1 MAAAEEYDW
10 TRPYRTW
17 EATLKKQDDEEDAD
31 AALKR
36 REAAAA
42 AAACGGCRNLDR
54 TEERALFAQPA
65 AETLKGA
72 QLAVLR
78 GERMFQEGRLER
90 AIQWYEKALVAYDY
104 AFPEDDNIQA
114 LLDVMRRDALLGSA
128 RVYLEAKLPRAALRS
143 CREVSE
149 NDEARLLE
157 ARACRELDLFDEAR
171 TALGEIDAPR
181 ERALLE
187 ARERCYKTNSKVV
200 SKRIVGGL
208 HQKKLQKGI
217 LPSSIPACQRDELD
231 DAALPLTKAAEA
243 FSSLVETLDGDD
255 VEDRSR
261 LMCT

>member
-17 EATLKKQDDEEDAD
+17 DATLKKQDEQEDAD

-54 TEERALFAQPA
+54 TEERALFAQPVH
-65 AETLKGA
+65 ETLKGA
-72 QLAVLR
+72 RLAVER
-78 GERMFQEGRLER
+78 GERMYGEGRLER
-90 AIQWYEKALVAYDY
+90 AVQWYEKALVAYDY
-104 AFPEDDNIQA
+104 AFPEDGETQR
-114 LLDVMRRDALLGSA
+114 LLDATRRDALLGSA

-143 CREVSE
+143 CREIDDY
-149 NDEARLLE
+149 DEARLLE

-171 TALGEIDAPR
+171 TALIGLDAPR

-187 ARERCYKTNSKVV
+187 ARERAYATNSKVV

-208 HQKKLQKGI
+208 RKTNHGI
-217 LPSSIPACQRDELD
+217 LPAMVPACQRDELD
-231 DAALPLTKAAEA
+231 DAARPLATAAEA

-255 VEDRSR
+255 IKDRSR

>member
-1 MAAAEEYDW
+1 MAEYDW

-17 EATLKKQDDEEDAD
+17 EATLKKQDDEEDAA
-31 AALKR
+31 AALKK

-54 TEERALFAQPA
+54 TEERALFAQPP

-72 QLAVLR
+72 RLAVRR
-78 GERMFQEGRLER
+78 GERMYNEGRLER
-90 AIQWYEKALVAYDY
+90 SIQWYEKALVAYDY
-104 AFPEDDNIQA
+104 AFPEDGETQA

-128 RVYLEAKLPRAALRS
+128 RVYLEAKLPRAALQS
-143 CREVSE
+143 LREVPE
-149 NDEARLLE
+149 NEEARLLE

-171 TALGEIDAPR
+171 KALADIDAPR
-181 ERALLE
+181 EKALLT
-187 ARERCYKTNSKVV
+187 ARERAYATNSKAV
-200 SKRIVGGL
+200 SRRIVGGL

-231 DAALPLTKAAEA
+231 DAARPLATAAEA

-255 VEDRSR
+255 IKDRSS

>member
-1 MAAAEEYDW
+1 MASAEAYDW

-17 EATLKKQDDEEDAD
+17 EATLKKQDDEEDA
-31 AALKR
+31 AAATKR

-78 GERMFQEGRLER
+78 GERMYGEGRLER
-90 AIQWYEKALVAYDY
+90 SIQWYEKALVAYDY
-104 AFPEDDNIQA
+104 AFPEDGETQL
-114 LLDVMRRDALLGSA
+114 LLDATRRDALLGSA
-128 RVYLEAKLPRAALRS
+128 RVYLEAKLFRAALRS
-143 CREVSE
+143 CREIHQ

-171 TALGEIDAPR
+171 TALIGIDAPR
-181 ERALLE
+181 ERALLK
-187 ARERCYKTNSKVV
+187 ARERAYATNSKVV

-208 HQKKLQKGI
+208 RKPKLRNSI
-217 LPSSIPACQRDELD
+217 LPSTVPACQRDELD
-231 DAALPLTKAAEA
+231 DAARPLSTAAEA
-243 FSSLVETLDGDD
+243 FAELVTTLSGDD
-255 VEDRSR
+255 AADRNV
-261 LMCT
+261 MNCP

>member
-1 MAAAEEYDW
+1 MAAAEDYDW

-17 EATLKKQDDEEDAD
+17 EATLKKQDDEEDA
-31 AALKR
+31 AAATIR

-65 AETLKGA
+65 GETLKQA
-72 QLAVLR
+72 QLAVRR
-78 GERMFQEGRLER
+78 GERMYTEGRLER
-90 AIQWYEKALVAYDY
+90 SIQWYEKALVAYDY
-104 AFPEDDNIQA
+104 AFPEDDKIQA
-114 LLDVMRRDALLGSA
+114 SLDATRRDALLGSA

-143 CREVSE
+143 CREIVE

-171 TALGEIDAPR
+171 TALSDIDAPR

-187 ARERCYKTNSKVV
+187 ARERAYATNSKVV

-217 LPSSIPACQRDELD
+217 LPLSIPACQRDELD
-231 DAALPLTKAAEA
+231 DAARPLIKAAEA
-243 FSSLVETLDGDD
+243 FSSLVESLDGDD

>member
-17 EATLKKQDDEEDAD
+17 EATLKKQDDEEDAG
-31 AALKR
+31 AATKR

-72 QLAVLR
+72 QLALLR
-78 GERMFQEGRLER
+78 GERMFSEGRLER
-90 AIQWYEKALVAYDY
+90 AILWYEKALVAYDY
-104 AFPEDDNIQA
+104 AFPEDGETQA
-114 LLDVMRRDALLGSA
+114 SLDATRRDALLGSA
-128 RVYLEAKLPRAALRS
+128 RVYLEAKLFRAALRS
-143 CREVSE
+143 CREIDDY
-149 NDEARLLE
+149 DEARLLE

-171 TALGEIDAPR
+171 TALNGIDAPR

-187 ARERCYKTNSKVV
+187 ARERCYRTNSKTIG
-200 SKRIVGGL
+200 KRIVGGL

-217 LPSSIPACQRDELD
+217 LPSSVPACQRDELD
-231 DAALPLTKAAEA
+231 DAAQPIKTAAEA

-255 VEDRSR
+255 IKDRSS

>member
-1 MAAAEEYDW
+1 MTEAYDW

-17 EATLKKQDDEEDAD
+17 EATLKKQDDEEDAA

-65 AETLKGA
+65 SETLRGA
-72 QLAVLR
+72 QLALMR
-78 GERMFQEGRLER
+78 GERMFQECRLER
-90 AIQWYEKALVAYDY
+90 SIQWYEQALVAYDY
-104 AFPEDDNIQA
+104 AFPEDDKIQA

-128 RVYLEAKLPRAALRS
+128 RVYLEAKLFRAALRS

-149 NDEARLLE
+149 NEEARLLE

-171 TALGEIDAPR
+171 KALASIDAPR

-187 ARERCYKTNSKVV
+187 ARERCYRANSKAV
-200 SKRIVGGL
+200 SKRIFDR
-208 HQKKLQKGI
+208 KPKLRKGI

-231 DAALPLTKAAEA
+231 DAARPLKSAAEA
-243 FSSLVETLDGDD
+243 FSSLVNTLDGDD
-255 VEDRSR
+255 IIDRSR

>member
-1 MAAAEEYDW
+1 MTEAYDW

-17 EATLKKQDDEEDAD
+17 EATLKRQDEQEDA
-31 AALKR
+31 AAATKR

-65 AETLKGA
+65 AETLRGA
-72 QLAVLR
+72 QLAVRR

-90 AIQWYEKALVAYDY
+90 SIQWYERALVAYDY
-104 AFPEDDNIQA
+104 AFPEDDKIQA

-128 RVYLEAKLPRAALRS
+128 RVYLEAKLFRAALRS

-149 NDEARLLE
+149 NEEARLLE

-171 TALGEIDAPR
+171 KALASIDAPR

-217 LPSSIPACQRDELD
+217 LPASIPACQRDMLD
-231 DAALPLTKAAEA
+231 DAARPLATAAEA
-243 FSSLVETLDGDD
+243 FSSLVETLEGDD
-255 VEDRSR
+255 IKDRSR

>member
-1 MAAAEEYDW
+1 MTEAYDW

-17 EATLKKQDDEEDAD
+17 EATLKRQDEQEDA
-31 AALKR
+31 AAATKR

-65 AETLKGA
+65 AETLRGA
-72 QLAVLR
+72 QLAVRR

-90 AIQWYEKALVAYDY
+90 SIQWYERALVAYDY
-104 AFPEDDNIQA
+104 AFPEDDKIQA

-128 RVYLEAKLPRAALRS
+128 RVYLEAKLFRAALRS
-143 CREVSE
+143 CREVVE

-171 TALGEIDAPR
+171 TALIGIDAPR

-187 ARERCYKTNSKVV
+187 ARERCYRTNSKVV
-200 SKRIVGGL
+200 SKRIFDR
-208 HQKKLQKGI
+208 KPSLQKGI

-231 DAALPLTKAAEA
+231 DAARPLATAAEA

-255 VEDRSR
+255 IKDRSR

>member
-1 MAAAEEYDW
+1 MAAAEAYDW

-31 AALKR
+31 AALKK
-36 REAAAA
+36 REAAA

-54 TEERALFAQPA
+54 TEERALFAQPVA
-65 AETLKGA
+65 DTLEGA
-72 QLAVLR
+72 RLAVQR

-90 AIQWYEKALVAYDY
+90 AVQWYEKALVAYDY
-104 AFPEDDNIQA
+104 AFPEDGETQR
-114 LLDVMRRDALLGSA
+114 LLDAMRRDALLGSA

-143 CREVSE
+143 CREVVE

-171 TALGEIDAPR
+171 TTLSGIDAPR
-181 ERALLE
+181 ERALLQ
-187 ARERCYKTNSKVV
+187 ARERAYATNSKVV
-200 SKRIVGGL
+200 SKRIFDR
-208 HQKKLQKGI
+208 KPKLRKGI

-231 DAALPLTKAAEA
+231 DAAQPIKTAAEA
-243 FSSLVETLDGDD
+243 FSSLVETLEGDD
-255 VEDRSR
+255 IKDRSR

>member
-1 MAAAEEYDW
+1 MAAAEAYDW
-10 TRPYRTW
+10 TRPYRSW
-17 EATLKKQDDEEDAD
+17 EATLKAQDEQEDAD
-31 AALKR
+31 AARKR

-65 AETLKGA
+65 AETLRGA
-72 QLAVLR
+72 QLALLR
-78 GERMFQEGRLER
+78 GKRMFHEGRLER
-90 AIQWYEKALVAYDY
+90 SIQWYEKALVAYDY
-104 AFPEDDNIQA
+104 AFPEDDRIQA
-114 LLDVMRRDALLGSA
+114 LLDATRRDALLGSA

-143 CREVSE
+143 CREVPE

-171 TALGEIDAPR
+171 TALDGIDAPR

-187 ARERCYKTNSKVV
+187 ARERCYRTNSKVV
-200 SKRIVGGL
+200 SKRIFDR
-208 HQKKLQKGI
+208 KPKLQKGI
-217 LPSSIPACQRDELD
+217 LPASIPACQRDELD
-231 DAALPLTKAAEA
+231 DAARPLQSAAEA

>member
-31 AALKR
+31 AALKK

-65 AETLKGA
+65 AETLQGA
-72 QLAVLR
+72 ELAVRR
-78 GERMFQEGRLER
+78 GERMFHEGRLER
-90 AIQWYEKALVAYDY
+90 SIQWYEKALVAYDY
-104 AFPEDDNIQA
+104 AFPEDGETQR
-114 LLDVMRRDALLGSA
+114 LLDAMRRDALLGSA
-128 RVYLEAKLPRAALRS
+128 RVYLEAKLFRAALRS
-143 CREVSE
+143 CREIIE

-157 ARACRELDLFDEAR
+157 ARACRELDLFEEAR
-171 TALGEIDAPR
+171 KALAGLDAPR
-181 ERALLE
+181 ERALLK

-208 HQKKLQKGI
+208 RKTKHGI
-217 LPSSIPACQRDELD
+217 LPTTVPACQRDELD
-231 DAALPLTKAAEA
+231 DAAQPIKTAAEA

-255 VEDRSR
+255 IKDRSS

>member
-1 MAAAEEYDW
+1 MTEDYDW

-17 EATLKKQDDEEDAD
+17 EATLKRQDEQDD
-31 AALKR
+31 AAAARKR

-65 AETLKGA
+65 GETLKQA
-72 QLAVLR
+72 RHAVER
-78 GERMFQEGRLER
+78 GERMFHEGRLER
-90 AIQWYEKALVAYDY
+90 SIQWYEKALVAYDY
-104 AFPEDDNIQA
+104 AFPEDGETQM
-114 LLDVMRRDALLGSA
+114 LLDATRRDALLGSA
-128 RVYLEAKLPRAALRS
+128 RVYLEANLYRAALRS

-149 NDEARLLE
+149 NEEARLLE

-171 TALGEIDAPR
+171 TALSDIDAPR
-181 ERALLE
+181 EKALLT
-187 ARERCYKTNSKVV
+187 ARERCYRTNAKAL

-231 DAALPLTKAAEA
+231 DAARPLATAAEA

-255 VEDRSR
+255 IKDRSR
-261 LMCT
+261 VMCT

>member
-1 MAAAEEYDW
+1 MAAAEAYDW

-17 EATLKKQDDEEDAD
+17 EATLKKQDEQEDA
-31 AALKR
+31 AAATKR

-72 QLAVLR
+72 ELAVER
-78 GERMFQEGRLER
+78 GERMFHEGRLER
-90 AIQWYEKALVAYDY
+90 SIQWYEKALVAYDY
-104 AFPEDDNIQA
+104 AFPEDDRIQA
-114 LLDVMRRDALLGSA
+114 LLDATRRDALLGSA
-128 RVYLEAKLPRAALRS
+128 RVYLEAKLYRAALRS
-143 CREVSE
+143 CREVPE

-171 TALGEIDAPR
+171 TALSGIDAPR
-181 ERALLE
+181 ERALLQ
-187 ARERCYKTNSKVV
+187 ARERAYATNSKVV

-231 DAALPLTKAAEA
+231 DAAQPIKTAAEA

-255 VEDRSR
+255 IKDRSS

>member
-128 RVYLEAKLPRAALRS
+128 RVYLEAKLFRAALRS

-149 NDEARLLE
+149 NEEARLLE

-171 TALGEIDAPR
+171 KALASIDAPR

-187 ARERCYKTNSKVV
+187 ARERAYATNSKVV
-200 SKRIVGGL
+200 SKRIFNR
-208 HQKKLQKGI
+208 KPKLQKGI

-231 DAALPLTKAAEA
+231 DAARPLTKAAEA

-255 VEDRSR
+255 IKDRSR

>member
-217 LPSSIPACQRDELD
+217 LPASIPACQRDMLD
-231 DAALPLTKAAEA
+231 DAARPLATAAEA
-243 FSSLVETLDGDD
+243 FSSLVETLEGDD
-255 VEDRSR
+255 IKDRSR

>member
-1 MAAAEEYDW
+1 MAEYDW

-17 EATLKKQDDEEDAD
+17 EATLKRQDDEEDA
-31 AALKR
+31 AAATKR

-65 AETLKGA
+65 AETLQGA
-72 QLAVLR
+72 QLAVQR

-90 AIQWYEKALVAYDY
+90 SIQWYERALVAYDY
-104 AFPEDDNIQA
+104 AFPEDGETQR
-114 LLDVMRRDALLGSA
+114 LLDAMRRDALLGSA

-143 CREVSE
+143 CREVVE

-171 TALGEIDAPR
+171 KALDGIDAPR
-181 ERALLE
+181 ERALLK
-187 ARERCYKTNSKVV
+187 ARERAYATNSKVV

-231 DAALPLTKAAEA
+231 DAARPLEDASKAFAE
-243 FSSLVETLDGDD
+243 LVETLDGDD
-255 VEDRSR
+255 IKDRAS

>member
-208 HQKKLQKGI
+208 SRRKLHKGI
-217 LPSSIPACQRDELD
+217 LPTTIPACQRDKLD
-231 DAALPLTKAAEA
+231 DAAQPIKTAAEA
-243 FSSLVETLDGDD
+243 FSSLVETLDSDD
-255 VEDRSR
+255 IKDRSS

>member
-17 EATLKKQDDEEDAD
+17 EATLKKQDEQEDA
-31 AALKR
+31 AAATKR

-65 AETLKGA
+65 AETLQGA
-72 QLAVLR
+72 QLAVRR
-78 GERMFQEGRLER
+78 GERMYDEGRLER
-90 AIQWYEKALVAYDY
+90 SIQWYEKALVAYDY
-104 AFPEDDNIQA
+104 AFPEDGETQA
-114 LLDVMRRDALLGSA
+114 SLDATRRDALLGSA
-128 RVYLEAKLPRAALRS
+128 RVYLEAKLFRAALRS
-143 CREVSE
+143 CREVPE

-171 TALGEIDAPR
+171 TALIGIDAPR
-181 ERALLE
+181 ERALLK
-187 ARERCYKTNSKVV
+187 ARERAYATNSKVV

-208 HQKKLQKGI
+208 RKPKLRNSI
-217 LPSSIPACQRDELD
+217 LPSTVPACQRDELD
-231 DAALPLTKAAEA
+231 DAAQPIKTAAEA

-255 VEDRSR
+255 IKDRSS

>member
-1 MAAAEEYDW
+1 MAAAEDYDW

-17 EATLKKQDDEEDAD
+17 EATLKKQDEQEDA
-31 AALKR
+31 AAATKR

-65 AETLKGA
+65 GETLQQA
-72 QLAVLR
+72 RLAVER
-78 GERMFQEGRLER
+78 GERMYNEGRLER
-90 AIQWYEKALVAYDY
+90 SIQWYEKALVAYDY
-104 AFPEDDNIQA
+104 AFPEDDKIQA
-114 LLDVMRRDALLGSA
+114 LLDATRRDALLGSA
-128 RVYLEAKLPRAALRS
+128 RVYLEAKLFRAALRS
-143 CREVSE
+143 CREIVD

-171 TALGEIDAPR
+171 TALDGIDAPR

-187 ARERCYKTNSKVV
+187 ARERCYRTNSKVV

-208 HQKKLQKGI
+208 HQTKLQKGI

-231 DAALPLTKAAEA
+231 DAARPLTKAAEA

-255 VEDRSR
+255 IKDRSR

>member
-1 MAAAEEYDW
+1 MAEYDW

-17 EATLKKQDDEEDAD
+17 EATLKRQDEQEDAD
-31 AALKR
+31 AALKK

-65 AETLKGA
+65 SETLQQA
-72 QLAVLR
+72 QLAVER
-78 GERMFQEGRLER
+78 GARMFQEGRLER
-90 AIQWYEKALVAYDY
+90 SIQWYQRALVAYDY
-104 AFPEDDNIQA
+104 AFPEDGETQA

-128 RVYLEAKLPRAALRS
+128 RVYLEAKLYREALRS
-143 CREVSE
+143 CREIHQ

-171 TALGEIDAPR
+171 KALVDIDAPR

-187 ARERCYKTNSKVV
+187 ARERCYRTNSKVV

-231 DAALPLTKAAEA
+231 DAARPLEDASKAFAE
-243 FSSLVETLDGDD
+243 LVETLDGDD
-255 VEDRSR
+255 IKDRSS

>member
-1 MAAAEEYDW
+1 MAEAYDW

-17 EATLKKQDDEEDAD
+17 EATLKRQDDEEG
-31 AALKR
+31 AAAATKR

-72 QLAVLR
+72 QLAVER
-78 GERMFQEGRLER
+78 GARMFHEGRLER
-90 AIQWYEKALVAYDY
+90 SIQWYEKALVAYDY
-104 AFPEDDNIQA
+104 AFPDDGETQA

-128 RVYLEAKLPRAALRS
+128 RVYLEAKLPRAALQS
-143 CREVSE
+143 LREVPE
-149 NDEARLLE
+149 NEEARLLE

-171 TALGEIDAPR
+171 KALADIDAPR
-181 ERALLE
+181 EKALLT
-187 ARERCYKTNSKVV
+187 ARERAYATNSKAV
-200 SKRIVGGL
+200 SRRIVGGL

-231 DAALPLTKAAEA
+231 DAAQPIKTAAEA

-255 VEDRSR
+255 DRDR
-261 LMCT
+261 CKMNCP

>member
-1 MAAAEEYDW
+1 MAAAEDYDW

-17 EATLKKQDDEEDAD
+17 EATLKKQDDEEDA
-31 AALKR
+31 AAATKR

-72 QLAVLR
+72 RLAVRR
-78 GERMFQEGRLER
+78 GERMFHEGRLER

-104 AFPEDDNIQA
+104 AFPEEDKIQA
-114 LLDVMRRDALLGSA
+114 LLDIMRRDALLGSA
-128 RVYLEAKLPRAALRS
+128 RVYLEAKLFRAALRS
-143 CREVSE
+143 CREIHQ

-157 ARACRELDLFDEAR
+157 ARACRELDLFEEAR
-171 TALGEIDAPR
+171 SALSDIDAPR

-187 ARERCYKTNSKVV
+187 ARERCYRTNSKAV
-200 SKRIVGGL
+200 SKRIFDR
-208 HQKKLQKGI
+208 KPKLQKGI
-217 LPSSIPACQRDELD
+217 LPLSIPACQRDELD
-231 DAALPLTKAAEA
+231 DAARPLTSAAEA
-243 FSSLVETLDGDD
+243 FSSLVGTLDGDD
-255 VEDRSR
+255 IKDRSS

>member
-1 MAAAEEYDW
+1 MAAAEDYDW

-17 EATLKKQDDEEDAD
+17 EATLKKQVDEEDA
-31 AALKR
+31 AAATKR

-65 AETLKGA
+65 GETLTQA
-72 QLAVLR
+72 RLAVER

-90 AIQWYEKALVAYDY
+90 SIQWYERALVAYDY
-104 AFPEDDNIQA
+104 AFPEDDKIQA

-128 RVYLEAKLPRAALRS
+128 RVYLEAKLFRAALRS

-149 NDEARLLE
+149 NEEARLLE
-157 ARACRELDLFDEAR
+157 AWACRELDLFDEAR
-171 TALGEIDAPR
+171 KALDGIDAPR
-181 ERALLE
+181 ERALLK
-187 ARERCYKTNSKVV
+187 ARERAYETNSKVV

-208 HQKKLQKGI
+208 RKTKHGI
-217 LPSSIPACQRDELD
+217 LPATVPACQRDELD
-231 DAALPLTKAAEA
+231 DAARPLATAAEA
-243 FSSLVETLDGDD
+243 FSCLVETLDGDD
-255 VEDRSR
+255 IKDRSR

>member
-17 EATLKKQDDEEDAD
+17 EATLKKQDEQEDA
-31 AALKR
+31 AAATKR

-72 QLAVLR
+72 QLAVER

-90 AIQWYEKALVAYDY
+90 SVQWYERALVAYDY
-104 AFPEDDNIQA
+104 AFPEDDKIQA
-114 LLDVMRRDALLGSA
+114 LLDGMRRDALLGSA
-128 RVYLEAKLPRAALRS
+128 RVYLEAKLFRAALRS
-143 CREVSE
+143 CREVPE

-171 TALGEIDAPR
+171 KALASIDAPR

-187 ARERCYKTNSKVV
+187 ARERCYRANSKAV
-200 SKRIVGGL
+200 SKRIFDR
-208 HQKKLQKGI
+208 KPKLRKGI

-231 DAALPLTKAAEA
+231 DAARPLATAAEA
-243 FSSLVETLDGDD
+243 FSCLVETLDGDD
-255 VEDRSR
+255 IKDRSR

>member
-17 EATLKKQDDEEDAD
+17 EATLKKQDEQEDAE
-31 AALKR
+31 AARKR

-65 AETLKGA
+65 VETLQQA
-72 QLAVLR
+72 QLAVRR
-78 GERMFQEGRLER
+78 GERMFHEGRLER
-90 AIQWYEKALVAYDY
+90 SIQWYEKALVAYDY
-104 AFPEDDNIQA
+104 AFPEDGETQL
-114 LLDVMRRDALLGSA
+114 LLDATRRDALLGSA
-128 RVYLEAKLPRAALRS
+128 RVYLEARLPRAALRS
-143 CREVSE
+143 CREIHQ

-171 TALGEIDAPR
+171 MALSDIDAPR

-187 ARERCYKTNSKVV
+187 ARERCYRTNSKVV
-200 SKRIVGGL
+200 SKRIFDR
-208 HQKKLQKGI
+208 KPKLQKGI
-217 LPSSIPACQRDELD
+217 LPSTIPACQRDELD
-231 DAALPLTKAAEA
+231 DAARPLTKAAEA

-255 VEDRSR
+255 IKDRSR

>member
-1 MAAAEEYDW
+1 MTEAYDW

-17 EATLKKQDDEEDAD
+17 DATLRRQDDQEDA
-31 AALKR
+31 AAARKR

-65 AETLKGA
+65 AETLKQA
-72 QLAVLR
+72 QLAISR
-78 GERMFQEGRLER
+78 GERMYTEGRLER
-90 AIQWYEKALVAYDY
+90 AVQWYEKALVAYDY
-104 AFPEDDNIQA
+104 AFPEDDETQR
-114 LLDVMRRDALLGSA
+114 LLDATRRDALLGSA

-143 CREVSE
+143 CREVPE

-157 ARACRELDLFDEAR
+157 ARACRELDLFEEAR
-171 TALGEIDAPR
+171 TALSDIDAPR

-187 ARERCYKTNSKVV
+187 ARERCYRTNSKAVA
-200 SKRIVGGL
+200 KRIIL
-208 HQKKLQKGI
+208 RKPNLQEGI

-255 VEDRSR
+255 IKDRPR